1 MTYAE
6 SRPTAYSSASYT
18 IAPPPRTPVGP
29 SMDMNRKSKKGLDYW
44 NKAEDEQSG
53 ITYYYSRHDMQLPN
67 RMRTRPQ
74 PTSSRPPYIN
84 GAGPAR
90 FPTLPTQAL
99 SSILAPTPTKPIDV
113 LSPTPP
119 VGLYKNMPAM
129 PRAKLA
135 KIGGNNNNNAA
146 SPRKKTEANV
156 VWGGS
161 KKEKWDEDGIAG
173 PSTALA
179 CSEKKPSSGRRK
191 PRWSRCMQTLFC
203 CVAPPREIE
212 KIQSNNSRSTNNNN
226 NSNESTSGLSNGTST
241 PTSKASPAIQLITQ
255 INKDGS
261 VTGLP
266 NTASVQNENGE
277 NGITYDKSFTDLKM
291 REPERVRRKRLTFQ
305 EEIEYR
311 QNYRFLIEWRPG
323 RTPSALEIIKYDLLS
338 KLGKNSIGEKPL
350 LPPLRASDLKKKCLV
365 IDLDETLVHSSFK
378 PVKNPDFVIPVEI
391 DGVEHQVYVL
401 KRPYVDEFLARV
413 GDLFECVLF
422 TASLAKYADPVADL
436 LDKKRVFRGRL
447 FREACVFHKGNYV
460 KDLSRL
466 GRDLNHTLIIDNS
479 PSSYA
484 FHPENA
490 VPVNTWFDDPA
501 DRELLDIIPTL
512 EHINEYESV
521 YDSLTTSRPED
532 GPPSD
537 PLLFNSH

>member
-277 NGITYDKSFTDLKM
+277 NGITYDKSFTDL
-291 REPERVRRKRLTFQ
+291 
-305 EEIEYR
+305 
-311 QNYRFLIEWRPG
+311 
-323 RTPSALEIIKYDLLS
+323 
-338 KLGKNSIGEKPL
+338 NSIGEKPL